1 MSNAITLTDST
12 FQNDVIDSEKPILV
26 DFWAEWCGPCKL
38 IAPELDKLA
47 VELDGQIVVGKMDID
62 ANANTPMSY
71 GVMSIPTLLLFKG
84 GEVKER
90 IVGFQPKAQMQA
102 TIQKHLS

>member
-1 MSNAITLTDST
+1 MSNAVTLSDST
-12 FQNDVIDSEKPILV
+12 FDNDVINSETPVLV
-26 DFWAEWCGPCKL
+26 DFWAEWCGPCKM

-47 VELDGQIVVGKMDID
+47 TDLGDQMVVGKMDID
-62 ANANTPMSY
+62 ANPNTPMAY

-102 TIQKHLS
+102 TIQKHLA